1 MLKVEIGNNEHS
13 CLEFRGSLCDAVNH
27 SMGIINSIY
36 EKYAEEDRIMAELF
50 KMGIIDL
57 VGDPK
62 SPVWELNNQEDG
74 IKSVE
79 IKIPDGFQMPGD
91 E

>member
-1 MLKVEIGNNEHS
+1 MLKVEIGNNKLS
-13 CLEFRGSLCDAVNH
+13 CLEFHGSLRDAVNH
-27 SMGIINSIY
+27 SANIISAMY
-36 EKYAEEDRIMAELF
+36 AQYAEEDRIMAELF
-50 KMGIIDL
+50 KAYVMAL
-57 VGDPK
+57 VGNSK
-62 SPVWELNNQEDG
+62 SPVWELDNQEDG

>member
-1 MLKVEIGNNEHS
+1 MLKVEIDNTKFAY
-13 CLEFRGSLCDAVNH
+13 LEFHGDLRDAVNH
-27 SMGIINSIY
+27 STNIINAIY
-36 EKYAEEDRIMAELF
+36 KQYAEEDRIMAELF
-50 KMGIIDL
+50 KAYVMAL

-62 SPVWELNNQEDG
+62 SPAWKLDDQEDG

-79 IKIPDGFQMPGD
+79 IKLPNGFQMPGD

>member
-13 CLEFRGSLCDAVNH
+13 CLEFRGSLRDAVNH
-27 SMGIINSIY
+27 SVNIINTIH
-36 EKYAEEDRIMAELF
+36 KQYAEENRIMAELF
-50 KMGIIDL
+50 KAYVIAL

-62 SPVWELNNQEDG
+62 SPVWELHKQEDG

>member
-1 MLKVEIGNNEHS
+1 MLKVEIDNSKLSH
-13 CLEFRGSLCDAVNH
+13 LEFHGSLRDAVNH
-27 SMGIINSIY
+27 STNIISAMY
-36 EKYAEEDRIMAELF
+36 AQYAEEDRIMAELF
-50 KMGIIDL
+50 KGMVMAL

-62 SPVWELNNQEDG
+62 SPVWGLDNQEDG

-79 IKIPDGFQMPGD
+79 IKLPDGFQMPGD

>member
-1 MLKVEIGNNEHS
+1 MLKVEIGNNNLS
-13 CLEFRGSLCDAVNH
+13 YLEFHGSLSDAANH
-27 SMGIINSIY
+27 SANIINAIY
-36 EKYAEEDRIMAELF
+36 KQYAEEDRIMAELF
-50 KMGIIDL
+50 KGIVMAL
-57 VGDPK
+57 VGGPK
-62 SPVWELNNQEDG
+62 SPVCGLDNQEDG

>member
-1 MLKVEIGNNEHS
+1 MLKVEIDKNALS
-13 CLEFRGSLCDAVNH
+13 CLEFHGSLRDAVNH
-27 SMGIINSIY
+27 SVNIINAMY
-36 EKYAEEDRIMAELF
+36 AQYAEEDRIMAELF
-50 KMGIIDL
+50 KGMVIAL

-62 SPVWELNNQEDG
+62 SPVWELHNQEDG

-91 E
+91 K